1 MSNNEPQL
9 LLRLILETAYHI
21 AVLLE
26 PCSNFLLLQEQHP
39 THSSF
44 YVDLTRKTIDQN
56 LYISKQIGTYELPL
70 ELNGTT
76 TIRDNMDVSSF
87 QKYSDTN
94 NAATTST

>member
-1 MSNNEPQL
+1 M
-9 LLRLILETAYHI
+9 
-21 AVLLE
+21 
-26 PCSNFLLLQEQHP
+26 
-39 THSSF
+39 HSSF

-76 TIRDNMDVSSF
+76 TIHDNMDVSSF

-94 NAATTST
+94 NAATTQKASLLDGIWNICRGYFHD